1 MSLQVR
7 LRHPLGEQWIEL
19 PERGV
24 DQPIVVGRAA
34 ASDVQVP
41 SAAVGH
47 KHCVLFVHE
56 GRWVVQDVAPGGA
69 GTYVNGAKVGAAAY
83 LSVGD
88 AITLG
93 ADAAAPSV
101 DIDPA
106 GAAEGRTGHP
116 AVAIVPPAAD
126 PTAGPPYVAP
136 QSVAPAGYPAYP
148 AYPGSYPVPVSPVPG
163 QWPQY
168 AAPAAVPEG
177 SIPDWPSDATPRY
190 SRPRRKHSS
199 GGGGA
204 VIIGMFLTLLITAG
218 TGYWLYRQRQAKS
231 PVTQSQPLPTQPPAG
246 GTRPRT
252 EDDPGGAPPSIFN
265 SADARPTTAPR
276 AATRPAPVAPSPN
289 PIVPAPTPATE
300 MTTEPS
306 MESDAGTGATV
317 PTPGEDT
324 SSQDAAETAP
334 PAGDDPAWK
343 QVEAA
348 RFLKD
353 EAKAILQ
360 FDDYARTH
368 PGPSADKVQQ
378 YTEKML
384 DRIWFER
391 IENLCEQREELNKKV
406 QEVDKDMAEETD
418 AAYKTRVLVPLRQ
431 QYVTRLR
438 NIDEELTGNMK
449 YTGKATPNLLDDAEI
464 DRLRQGR
471 DAQYY
476 ASWKSR
482 VLAHIRRT
490 HGELP
495 WVTSKSR

>member
-1 MSLQVR
+1 V
-7 LRHPLGEQWIEL
+7 I
-19 PERGV
+19 
-24 DQPIVVGRAA
+24 GRAA
-34 ASDVQVP
+34 TSDVQVP

-83 LSVGD
+83 LRVGD
-88 AITLG
+88 AISLG
-93 ADAAAPSV
+93 ADEAAPSV

-106 GAAEGRTGHP
+106 GAAEGRTGQP
-116 AVAIVPPAAD
+116 AVAVLPPAAD
-126 PTAGPPYVAP
+126 SAAGPPYVAP
-136 QSVAPAGYPAYP
+136 QPVSPAGYPAYP
-148 AYPGSYPVPVSPVPG
+148 AYPGSYPVPVSQVPG

-199 GGGGA
+199 GGSGG
-204 VIIGMFLTLLITAG
+204 VIVGVFLTLLITAG
-218 TGYWLYRQRQAKS
+218 TGYWLYRQRQATS
-231 PVTQSQPLPTQPPAG
+231 PVTQSKPLPTRPPAG

-252 EDDPGGAPPSIFN
+252 EDDPAGAPPSIFTP
-265 SADARPTTAPR
+265 ADARPTPASR
-276 AATRPAPVAPSPN
+276 ASTRPAPTAAAGGSPSPN
-289 PIVPAPTPATE
+289 PNVSAPPTPSPE
-300 MTTEPS
+300 SDRGPS
-306 MESDAGTGATV
+306 MESDTGTGASTPV
-317 PTPGEDT
+317 PGEDT
-324 SSQDAAETAP
+324 SSQDAAEATP
-334 PAGDDPAWK
+334 SAGDDPAWK

-348 RFLKD
+348 RFHKD

-368 PGPSADKVQQ
+368 PGASADKIQQ
-378 YTEKML
+378 YTETML

-391 IENLCEQREELNKKV
+391 IENLCEQREDLNKKI

-431 QYVTRLR
+431 QYVTRLQ
-438 NIDEELTGNMK
+438 NIDEELTQNMK
-449 YTGKATPNLLDDAEI
+449 YVGKATPNLLDEAEI

-471 DAQYY
+471 DPQYY
-476 ASWKSR
+476 ASWKGR
-482 VLAHIRRT
+482 VLAHVRRT